1 MKLKRLLKQFE
12 DIEIKYDELN
22 IEQQNANNDKQKQ
35 KEEKEIEDNYF
46 CIKGLSLIIDINKI
60 IKQLNTCFIA
70 YTSDKSIKYE
80 NEILENYMNR
90 KYKEVLD
97 EFEDIYSKIIFRK
110 EEKQRKEKEKEL
122 NKTNTMM
129 NIHQID
135 RNENYISILNNQCK
149 ICCCKNT
156 LDLIELFKDNE
167 ITLENGNTHSMYD
180 VFIDCMKQNNS
191 NQRKVFNFLNILR
204 QQNNDEEEHS
214 VLKRIFKM
222 KLNGSR
228 LIMITKQDIENP
240 YFPIKFMNDNN
251 QSIFLQIILTLNDFH
266 DESIQSE
273 EFDVIEWKDEYY
285 ERNYDDIS
293 IDDISEETIEEQ
305 IPNENI
311 KSRNDIKHEETKNE
325 RKNKSKNQLQE
336 NINTP

>member
-1 MKLKRLLKQFE
+1 
-12 DIEIKYDELN
+12 
-22 IEQQNANNDKQKQ
+22 
-35 KEEKEIEDNYF
+35 
-46 CIKGLSLIIDINKI
+46 
-60 IKQLNTCFIA
+60 
-70 YTSDKSIKYE
+70 
-80 NEILENYMNR
+80 MNR

-97 EFEDIYSKIIFRK
+97 EFADIYSKIIFRK

-180 VFIDCMKQNNS
+180 VFIDCMKQNN
-191 NQRKVFNFLNILR
+191 
-204 QQNNDEEEHS
+204 DEEEYS

-240 YFPIKFMNDNN
+240 YFPIKFMNHEN
-251 QSIFLQIILTLNDFH
+251 QSIFLQIMGKLNDFH
-266 DESIQSE
+266 DLSFQSE

-285 ERNYDDIS
+285 ERNYDNLS

-325 RKNKSKNQLQE
+325 EIEVIDDISEKF
-336 NINTP
+336 I